1 MSNVSGRK
9 NIFCSAGECRIEKRR
24 TGFKLMNHT
33 KTYYRVIYGDTDAM
47 KIVYNANYLRF
58 FEIGRNE
65 FLRQLG
71 FPYTELVERYDLQL
85 PLAESTIKYKKPARY
100 DDLIEIRSTVLEL
113 KNASVVMGYE
123 ICRRDTGE
131 ILVTGSTKHAFV
143 DGEMKV
149 VALRRQAPELKRAIE
164 RFMESGGIEEK

>member
-1 MSNVSGRK
+1 M
-9 NIFCSAGECRIEKRR
+9 
-24 TGFKLMNHT
+24 
-33 KTYYRVIYGDTDAM
+33 
-47 KIVYNANYLRF
+47 
-58 FEIGRNE
+58 
-65 FLRQLG
+65 
-71 FPYTELVERYDLQL
+71 
-85 PLAESTIKYKKPARY
+85 
-100 DDLIEIRSTVLEL
+100 LEL

>member
-1 MSNVSGRK
+1 
-9 NIFCSAGECRIEKRR
+9 
-24 TGFKLMNHT
+24 
-33 KTYYRVIYGDTDAM
+33 
-47 KIVYNANYLRF
+47 
-58 FEIGRNE
+58 
-65 FLRQLG
+65 
-71 FPYTELVERYDLQL
+71 
-85 PLAESTIKYKKPARY
+85 
-100 DDLIEIRSTVLEL
+100 
-113 KNASVVMGYE
+113 MGYE